1 MHYDFC
7 RQPLTEKIPR
17 DIRRSNANKTEQTIR
32 KQVQAKQ
39 KGFLHPGIFLFVLC
53 KCDGRRDA
61 LS

>member
-17 DIRRSNANKTEQTIR
+17 HIRRSNANKTEQTIR

-39 KGFLHPGIFLFVLC
+39 KGFQPGIFLFVRC